1 MMRIVLCCPGMD
13 ATPWLDGLRA
23 ALPQAVLTQWQ
34 PGDAAHPG
42 AGCAVVWNP
51 PQAFMDAH
59 PVLRLIVNMGAG
71 VDALMRLR
79 LPQGAAV
86 LRITDGGMAAQMAE
100 YACHAVLR
108 HFREFGRYETEM
120 AQGQW
125 RLYPPRRHADFP
137 VGVMGLGALG
147 ERVAATLARFDFPV
161 NGWSRSARSVD
172 GVRCFSGEAGL
183 TGFLAATRILVC
195 LLPLTPATQDI
206 LCRDTLQRLR
216 PGAYLINMARGEHLV
231 EGDLIELL
239 DSGHMAGAAL
249 DVFRTEP
256 LPAQHPF
263 RRHPLITLTPH
274 ASARTLPEESI
285 AQIAA
290 KLQAL
295 QQGLPIDG
303 LVDLR
308 LGY

>member
-1 MMRIVLCCPGMD
+1 MRIVLCCPGID
-13 ATPWLDGLRA
+13 AAPWLEGLRA
-23 ALPQAVLTQWQ
+23 ALPQAVLTQWK
-34 PGDAAHPG
+34 PGDG
-42 AGCAVVWNP
+42 ANPHADCALVWNP
-51 PQAFMDAH
+51 PQAFMDEH
-59 PVLRLIVNMGAG
+59 PGLRWIANMGAG
-71 VDALMRLR
+71 VDALIKLS

-86 LRITDGGMAAQMAE
+86 LRITDAGMAAQMAE

-108 HFREFGRYETEM
+108 HFREFDRYETEM

-125 RLYPPRRHADFP
+125 RLYPPRRRADFP

-161 NGWSRSARSVD
+161 NGWSRNARTLE
-172 GVRCFSGEAGL
+172 GVRCFSGEAQL
-183 TGFLAATRILVC
+183 ADFLAATRVLVC
-195 LLPLTPATQDI
+195 LLPLTPGTRDI
-206 LCRDTLQRLR
+206 LRRDTLLRLR

-239 DSGHMAGAAL
+239 ASGHMAGAAL

-256 LPAQHPF
+256 LPAHHPF
-263 RRHPLITLTPH
+263 RGHPLITLTPH

-295 QQGLPIDG
+295 EQGLPVQG

-308 LGY
+308 QGY

>member
-1 MMRIVLCCPGMD
+1 MRIVLYCPGID
-13 ATPWLDGLRA
+13 AAPWLEGLRA
-23 ALPQAVLTQWQ
+23 ALPQTVLTQWQ
-34 PGDAAHPG
+34 PGDG
-42 AGCAVVWNP
+42 ANPHADCALVWNP
-51 PQAFMDAH
+51 PQAFIDAH
-59 PVLRLIVNMGAG
+59 TGLRWIANMGAG
-71 VDALMRLR
+71 VDALMKLR

-86 LRITDGGMAAQMAE
+86 LRITDAGMAAQMAE

-125 RLYPPRRHADFP
+125 RLYPPRRRADFP

-147 ERVAATLARFDFPV
+147 EHVAATLARFDFPV
-161 NGWSRSARSVD
+161 NGWSRNARTLE
-172 GVRCFSGEAGL
+172 GVRCFSGEAQL
-183 TGFLAATRILVC
+183 ADFLAATRVLVC
-195 LLPLTPATQDI
+195 LLPLTPATRDI
-206 LCRDTLQRLR
+206 LRRDTLLLLR

-239 DSGHMAGAAL
+239 ASGHMAGAAL

-256 LPAQHPF
+256 LPAHHPF
-263 RRHPLITLTPH
+263 RGHPLITLTPH

-295 QQGLPIDG
+295 EQGLPVQG

-308 LGY
+308 QGY